1 MKKALI
7 KIRTS
12 VKLFIIISIATFLI
26 AGVVFS
32 IYKPIYSVTLNGELI
47 GYCSKK
53 SKLQTRIDEY
63 IEKGNGDNANLA
75 FVEIES
81 MPQYKMCLLKKG
93 ITTNDDEIFNKVIS
107 NGTSYYKYYSIL
119 ENTEEKVYVSDYQ
132 TAENIVQSLKEKN
145 SDNIDDITIIEKYET
160 ELANFVNSEDAVNTL
175 YKEKKVQAVKLA
187 KNTGST
193 KNFST
198 STNISKSKVSIGI
211 SLIKPISGT
220 ITSRFGA
227 SSRIRSS
234 AHTGLDIS
242 ASKGSAIKSAASGT
256 VTWAGYKGSYGNLVV
271 ITHSNGVQTY
281 YGHCSKLYVS
291 NGQTVSQGETI
302 AAVGS
307 TGNSTGP
314 HLHFEV
320 RVNGVAYNPQNYVY

>member
-1 MKKALI
+1 MKKVLI
-7 KIRTS
+7 KIRSS

-26 AGVVFS
+26 AGIVFS

-63 IEKGNGDNANLA
+63 IENGNGDNPNLA

-107 NGTSYYKYYSIL
+107 DGKSYYKYYSIL

-132 TAENIVQSLKEKN
+132 TAEAVVESLKEKN

-160 ELANFVNSEDAVNTL
+160 ELANFANSEDAVNTL
-175 YKEKKVQAVKLA
+175 YKAKKVQAVKVA
-187 KNTGST
+187 KNTGSS

-198 STNISKSKVSIGI
+198 ATNISKSKVSLGI

-234 AHTGLDIS
+234 AHTGLDIG